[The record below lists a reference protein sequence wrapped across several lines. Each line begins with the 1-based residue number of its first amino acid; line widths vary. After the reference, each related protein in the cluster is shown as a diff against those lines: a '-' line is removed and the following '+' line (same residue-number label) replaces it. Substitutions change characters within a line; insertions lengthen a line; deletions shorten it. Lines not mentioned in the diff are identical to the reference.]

1 MEKEGDT
8 RMVQDD
14 LVSLRMD
21 MQELTKSY
29 YTALERIS
37 ELIEENNN
45 LKEKLNNADIH
56 TS

>member
-1 MEKEGDT
+1 LEKEGDT

-21 MQELTKSY
+21 MQALTKSY
-29 YTALERIS
+29 YTALERIA
-37 ELIEENNN
+37 ELIDENNN

>member
-1 MEKEGDT
+1 
-8 RMVQDD
+8 MVQDD

-21 MQELTKSY
+21 MQALTKSY
-29 YTALERIS
+29 YTALERIA
-37 ELIEENNN
+37 ELIDENNN

>member
-21 MQELTKSY
+21 MQALTKSY
-29 YTALERIS
+29 YTALERIT
-37 ELIEENNN
+37 ELIEENND
-45 LKEKLNNADIH
+45 LKEKLKNADIH